1 MTFMELTIYLRCI
14 PLHSLTTS
22 FVKHY
27 GDGRVEGRGDAR
39 GDGRGDGRTP
49 SGRDDTYSRRDY

>member
-1 MTFMELTIYLRCI
+1 MTSLELTIS
-14 PLHSLTTS
+14 PLHSLTT
-22 FVKHY
+22 FYVKHY
-27 GDGRVEGRGDAR
+27 GDGRVEGR

>member
-1 MTFMELTIYLRCI
+1 MTSLELTIS
-14 PLHSLTTS
+14 PLHSLIA
-22 FVKHY
+22 FCVKHY
-27 GDGRVEGRGDAR
+27 GDGRVEGR